1 MKAIQINIT
10 GFNALPSSLLCA
22 YDDDLDFLIISK
34 ESENFNENRI
44 KNDYIFITNS
54 PRTEERD
61 FLFTTDYFNDAISA
75 YYQRKNNKTNDNK
88 SRLHITEKALR
99 ANPENVIEN
108 DGFDDKGKPKYRI
121 QENITN
127 IQVATLVA
135 CYFAEKF
142 QLNNNVVDYA
152 NDCDNA
158 ELFAIHTI

>member
-1 MKAIQINIT
+1 MHELINM
-10 GFNALPSSLLCA
+10 
-22 YDDDLDFLIISK
+22 
-34 ESENFNENRI
+34 
-44 KNDYIFITNS
+44 
-54 PRTEERD
+54 
-61 FLFTTDYFNDAISA
+61 
-75 YYQRKNNKTNDNK
+75 
-88 SRLHITEKALR
+88 
-99 ANPENVIEN
+99 IEN
-108 DGFDDKGKPKYRI
+108 NEPIWWTDNDGEEHEVEVDGFDDKGKPKYRI

>member
-61 FLFTTDYFNDAISA
+61 FLFKTDYFNDAISA
-75 YYQRKNNKTNDNK
+75 YYQRKNNKTNDNIDSK
-88 SRLHITEKALR
+88 VTKTESV
-99 ANPENVIEN
+99 N
-108 DGFDDKGKPKYRI
+108 YRYNTYFN
-121 QENITN
+121 ENIIKESILKL
-127 IQVATLVA
+127 IQ
-135 CYFAEKF
+135 K
-142 QLNNNVVDYA
+142 N
-152 NDCDNA
+152 
-158 ELFAIHTI
+158 